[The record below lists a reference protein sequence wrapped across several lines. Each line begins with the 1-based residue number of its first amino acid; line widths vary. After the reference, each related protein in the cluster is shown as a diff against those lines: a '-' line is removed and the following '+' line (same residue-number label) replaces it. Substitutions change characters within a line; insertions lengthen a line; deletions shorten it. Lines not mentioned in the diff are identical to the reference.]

1 MIVQGGLMLIYFILF
16 LEGILTF
23 ISPCLLPMIPVYLS
37 YIAGSDGSFRRHSTI
52 KNAFGFIFG
61 FTIVFV
67 VLGAFMGTIGVF
79 LTTYSH
85 IVSIIAG
92 IVMILLGLNFMGV
105 LRLPFLNFQSSRE
118 MKYNTGGFV
127 QSVLFGIVFSI
138 SWTPCVGA
146 FLGSALMMAASTGGI
161 LKGII
166 MLLIYSLGLGIP
178 FMLSALLLDEL
189 KTSFDFIKRNYR
201 VISIASGLFLIII
214 GLLMIS
220 GIFGSVLRVLSDL

>member
-1 MIVQGGLMLIYFILF
+1 
-16 LEGILTF
+16 
-23 ISPCLLPMIPVYLS
+23 
-37 YIAGSDGSFRRHSTI
+37 
-52 KNAFGFIFG
+52 
-61 FTIVFV
+61 
-67 VLGAFMGTIGVF
+67 
-79 LTTYSH
+79 
-85 IVSIIAG
+85 
-92 IVMILLGLNFMGV
+92 
-105 LRLPFLNFQSSRE
+105 
-118 MKYNTGGFV
+118 
-127 QSVLFGIVFSI
+127 
-138 SWTPCVGA
+138 
-146 FLGSALMMAASTGGI
+146 MMAASTGGI

>member
-1 MIVQGGLMLIYFILF
+1 
-16 LEGILTF
+16 
-23 ISPCLLPMIPVYLS
+23 
-37 YIAGSDGSFRRHSTI
+37 
-52 KNAFGFIFG
+52 
-61 FTIVFV
+61 
-67 VLGAFMGTIGVF
+67 
-79 LTTYSH
+79 
-85 IVSIIAG
+85 
-92 IVMILLGLNFMGV
+92 
-105 LRLPFLNFQSSRE
+105 
-118 MKYNTGGFV
+118 
-127 QSVLFGIVFSI
+127 
-138 SWTPCVGA
+138 
-146 FLGSALMMAASTGGI
+146 MAASTGGI